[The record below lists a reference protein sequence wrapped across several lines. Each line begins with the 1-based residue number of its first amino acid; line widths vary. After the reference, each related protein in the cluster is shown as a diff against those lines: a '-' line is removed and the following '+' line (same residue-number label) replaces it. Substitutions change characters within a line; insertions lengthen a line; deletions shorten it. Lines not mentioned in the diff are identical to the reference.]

1 VYCTCDS
8 LLVVDHRRRRRSR
21 SRGAER
27 RNGMQLMELKIGN
40 VCRDY
45 LVPVEA
51 RDYVFG
57 FWRRHDCT
65 SWTYYMNGPLRLE
78 GWKVGRGDCW
88 VGEKM
93 SCVIGKRME

>member
-1 VYCTCDS
+1 
-8 LLVVDHRRRRRSR
+8 
-21 SRGAER
+21 
-27 RNGMQLMELKIGN
+27 MELKIGN

-65 SWTYYMNGPLRLE
+65 SWAYYMKGPLRLE
-78 GWKVGRGDCW
+78 VGGGDSW
-88 VGEKM
+88 VGKEKTELRHNREKM
-93 SCVIGKRME
+93 E